1 MKQIPILLLLTAA
14 SIATGEQAD
23 DVLKPL
29 VPRAVN
35 PLHAITLSED
45 LVSAATISNV
55 VEEINAAATREVLAK
70 SMSLATDQAML
81 PQFVITNM
89 SLHCFRNGADPA
101 AYNAVK
107 FRMYWYAASRLDGHT
122 IPYAQ
127 TNLIER
133 GRNIFREGKSP
144 REQILRHHQDC
155 PPSWLRSGPEESE
168 HHVTDGD
175 TVWVYH
181 RVVGRGWPSLDYF
194 TIKATKRDPAEL
206 KPDFPALL
214 ERTGVQARAN
224 LTKRGVEKQIGYCHR
239 VWQEMAEILRRE
251 HGIRWRSPAE
261 QDLDT
266 IYD

>member
-29 VPRAVN
+29 VPRAAN

-55 VEEINAAATREVLAK
+55 IEEINAAATREVLAQA
-70 SMSLATDQAML
+70 MSLATDQAML

-89 SLHCFRNGADPA
+89 SLHCFRNGAESA

-122 IPYAQ
+122 MPYAQ

-133 GRNIFREGKSP
+133 GRNTFREGASL
-144 REQILRHHQDC
+144 REQTLRHHQDC
-155 PPSWLRSGPEESE
+155 PPSWLRAGPEESE
-168 HHVTDGD
+168 HHVTDGS
-175 TVWVYH
+175 TVWVYN
-181 RVVGRGWPSLDYF
+181 RVVGSGWPSLDYF
-194 TIKATKRDPAEL
+194 TISATKRDPAEL

-214 ERTGVQARAN
+214 ERTAVQARAN
-224 LTKRGVEKQIGYCHR
+224 LTKRGVEEQIGYCHQ
-239 VWQEMAEILRRE
+239 VWHEMAEILRCE
-251 HGIRWRSPAE
+251 HRIRWRSPAE